1 MGKTALDVIRIAENE
16 IGVTE
21 NPANSNRQK
30 YGAEYGWNG
39 VPWCV
44 QFLWWCFKHAGC
56 SELFYG
62 GNKAAYC
69 PYYVDWAKKQG
80 QWVTSD
86 YRAGDIGFF
95 DFDGDGIADHT
106 GIIESASVGGVT
118 TIEGNTSLSGSQ
130 SNGGAVL
137 RRWRPLTQILGAARP
152 AYDVGIGDVSDWAK
166 DSCEWAVSRGI
177 IQGDGKGNFGWNEP
191 VSLERLATILH
202 RYDAIKGG

>member
-1 MGKTALDVIRIAENE
+1 MGKTALDVILVAENE

-62 GNKAAYC
+62 GNKTAYC

-86 YRAGDIGFF
+86 YKAGDIGFF
-95 DFDGDGIADHT
+95 DFDNDGIADHT
-106 GIIESASVGGVT
+106 GIIEGVSDTGIT
-118 TIEGNTSLSGSQ
+118 TIEGNTSISGSQ

-137 RRWRPLTQILGAARP
+137 RRFRPFTNLLGAARP
-152 AYDVGIGDVSDWAK
+152 NYTNSDEKASEWSQEAR
-166 DSCEWAVSRGI
+166 EWAIAEGI
-177 IQGDGKGNFGWNEP
+177 VKGDDKGHYSWQEP
-191 VSLERLATILH
+191 VTLERLITIIH
-202 RYDAIKGG
+202 RVAK